1 MYMYMCVCV
10 YIYIYKYIY
19 IYIYCFGI
27 HSFNSFILLIKS
39 ISLSVHFYVFLSV
52 RFTNFRSEKKT
63 SRKKEVMIT
72 IGNAFF
78 HLATNEVYQAAKI
91 YRRSLKKKYLIS
103 IKSS

>member
-1 MYMYMCVCV
+1 MY
-10 YIYIYKYIY
+10 
-19 IYIYCFGI
+19 FFLLGLQ
-27 HSFNSFILLIKS
+27 ILGQ
-39 ISLSVHFYVFLSV
+39 
-52 RFTNFRSEKKT
+52 KKKQAG
-63 SRKKEVMIT
+63 KKVMIT